1 MQSKSWSMLLPLIL
15 AWVVSAVAGV
25 SFLRDAMK
33 DKTRPPA
40 KGWRKIL
47 REIRF
52 RLSFAAGI
60 GLLLWV
66 LSGVVWVLVN

>member
-1 MQSKSWSMLLPLIL
+1 MQTTNWNLLIPLIV

-25 SFLRDAMK
+25 SFLRDALK

-40 KGWRKIL
+40 RGWRKML
-47 REIRF
+47 RELRF
-52 RLSFAAGI
+52 RLSFAAGV

-66 LSGVVWVLVN
+66 LSGVIWVLAN